1 MASKVHIAS
10 AFGCVLVL
18 ILLPLIFQV
27 LWAVA
32 RAFRLLS
39 PSSSMV
45 SIMCYPATAV
55 RFLAPITKHR
65 SSACS
70 L

>member
-55 RFLAPITKHR
+55 LQFQSIGLLRAVCKI
-65 SSACS
+65 C
-70 L
+70 